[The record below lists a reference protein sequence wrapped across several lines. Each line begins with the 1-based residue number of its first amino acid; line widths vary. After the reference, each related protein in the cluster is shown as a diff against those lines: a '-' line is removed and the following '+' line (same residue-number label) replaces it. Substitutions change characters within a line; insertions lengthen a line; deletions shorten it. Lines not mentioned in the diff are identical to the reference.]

1 MCAFRR
7 RSIQMKQRKT
17 SERDS
22 IAGSG
27 LGCITGLLIK
37 VSAGEEEL
45 PTMPAGTRAEG
56 CEGVLLR
63 AMASAPPL
71 SKPRVV
77 KVGSSTGGE
86 HGLDEDI
93 AVLRV
98 GSADDEDKTLFNERL
113 ISCAVEDKLELAWP
127 PRSLEGSRLSDI
139 PHL

>member
-1 MCAFRR
+1 
-7 RSIQMKQRKT
+7 MKQRKT

-22 IAGSG
+22 MAGSG

-63 AMASAPPL
+63 AMASAPPM

-98 GSADDEDKTLFNERL
+98 GSTAADDEDKTLFNERL

-127 PRSLEGSRLSDI
+127 PPRSLEGSRLSDI